1 LFYFVTKKKLMVNEN
16 PVQRPS
22 AGTLLHHPCI
32 CPDAN
37 KSKAQLRK
45 ELNREK
51 FKNEM
56 LQRQVKRYEE
66 QISKLDSPLTNPL
79 LDSNVSL
86 AGVIVN
92 TSRYGANT
100 MSLYAAQGDG
110 KPSGATGKQFVRSL
124 SSTFI

>member
-1 LFYFVTKKKLMVNEN
+1 MVHEN

-22 AGTLLHHPCI
+22 ASTLLHHPCL

-51 FKNEM
+51 FKNEL
-56 LQRQVKRYEE
+56 LQRQVKCYQE
-66 QISKLDSPLTNPL
+66 QISKLDSPTNPL
-79 LDSNVSL
+79 SDSNVALSMNLNTNRIGNTFSL
-86 AGVIVN
+86 F
-92 TSRYGANT
+92 
-100 MSLYAAQGDG
+100 AQGDG
-110 KPSGATGKQFVRSL
+110 KPSGASGKQFVRSL